1 VRQCGCT
8 RSIINLMEATTHD
21 AEPSWHFEQG
31 PIRPPSEAN
40 SLLLRV
46 TRNCP
51 WNRCA
56 FCPVYKGA
64 TFSIRPAEH
73 VKRDIDAV
81 HEHVQAVRALAETP
95 GGLSRDAL
103 ARMAGALDGTR
114 QPAFDTALSW
124 YLSGMRTVFLQDAN
138 SVAAKAADLV
148 DILTHLRVRFPNVER
163 VTSYGRS
170 QTLAAKRES
179 DLRAI
184 ATAGLNRIHIGME
197 SGSDAVLALVDKGT
211 TQAQH
216 IQAGRKAKEAG
227 MEVSEYVMPGL
238 GGRTLS
244 QEHALETASALN
256 QVNPDFIRIRSL
268 AIPTHVPLYEDY
280 AAGRFQKCTDIE
292 IAAEIRLFLDHLHA
306 ITSVV
311 KSDHILNLF
320 GDLEGKLPD
329 DKPRMIAILDEFL
342 ALEPRSQLLCQV
354 GRRLGLFNSLR
365 DLQSP
370 GPRAKA
376 EAACV
381 RFGITPA
388 NVDDTIDTI
397 MRTFI

>member
-1 VRQCGCT
+1 
-8 RSIINLMEATTHD
+8 MDATTHD
-21 AEPSWHFEQG
+21 DESLWRFEQG
-31 PIRPPSEAN
+31 PIRPPNEAN

-64 TFSIRPAEH
+64 KFSIRPAEH

-81 HEHVQAVRALAETP
+81 HKHVQAIRALAETP

-103 ARMAGALDGTR
+103 ARMAGTLDDT
-114 QPAFDTALSW
+114 QQSAFDAALSW
-124 YLSGMRTVFLQDAN
+124 YVSGMRTVFLQDAN
-138 SVAAKAADLV
+138 SVAAKAGDLV
-148 DILTHLRVRFPNVER
+148 DILTHLRLRFPTVER
-163 VTSYGRS
+163 VTSYARS
-170 QTLAAKRES
+170 QTLAAKRDP

-184 ATAGLNRIHIGME
+184 AKAGLNRVHIGME
-197 SGSDAVLALVDKGT
+197 SASDAVLAMMDKGA
-211 TQAQH
+211 TQVQH

-238 GGRTLS
+238 GGRLLS
-244 QEHALETASALN
+244 QEHARETAGALN
-256 QVNPDFIRIRSL
+256 QINPEFIRIRSL

-280 AAGRFQKCTDIE
+280 EAGRFQKCTDIE

-329 DKPRMIAILDEFL
+329 DKPSMIAILDEFL
-342 ALEPRSQLLCQV
+342 ALEPCSQMLYQV

-370 GPRAKA
+370 GPRATA

-388 NVDDTIDTI
+388 NVDGTIDKI